1 MVPKN
6 AEAGDARGMCLY
18 AQMLENGLGV
28 KKKRGARAGM
38 VRQGRGGRIHPT
50 IISDSICSRPEA
62 PMARLSQGLC
72 VRCGCGSPKPGN
84 PSPQRG
90 HFT

>member
-28 KKKRGARAGM
+28 KKNEELAREWYGRAEAAGYTPRLFPTRFA
-38 VRQGRGGRIHPT
+38 VGRRPQWQGFLK
-50 IISDSICSRPEA
+50 DSA
-62 PMARLSQGLC
+62 
-72 VRCGCGSPKPGN
+72 
-84 PSPQRG
+84 
-90 HFT
+90 

>member
-6 AEAGDARGMCLY
+6 AEASDARGMCLY

-38 VRQGRGGRIHPT
+38 VRQGRGGRIQAQRM
-50 IISDSICSRPEA
+50 IRKNGVDSGQKRI
-62 PMARLSQGLC
+62 
-72 VRCGCGSPKPGN
+72 KI
-84 PSPQRG
+84 
-90 HFT
+90 